1 MVVAAA
7 AAEGGK
13 TVVGQD
19 IVGLRS
25 DQMHLMESSD
35 MVVVVVA
42 AAIVAAVVVVVSQ
55 NAVVVVDYRVRMI
68 QVKIVLAGLKRR
80 IVNFETLIC
89 MV

>member
-1 MVVAAA
+1 MVVAA

-35 MVVVVVA
+35 MVVVVA